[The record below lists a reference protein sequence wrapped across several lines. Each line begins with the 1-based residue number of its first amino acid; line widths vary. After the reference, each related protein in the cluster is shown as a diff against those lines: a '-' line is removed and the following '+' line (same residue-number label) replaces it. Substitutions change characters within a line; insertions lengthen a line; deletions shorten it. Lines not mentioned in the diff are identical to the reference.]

1 MSNNEL
7 VLRLVKNAIVATLY
21 IVLTLIAPSF
31 MAVQFRFSE
40 VMLLLILVNSTYA
53 PGLILGCLI
62 ANLFSPLG
70 LIDVVVGTSAT
81 AISLLF
87 MSRTKN
93 EIVATL
99 WPIIFNAVLVGME
112 LNFVFNAPFI
122 ASAISVAIGEF
133 VVITCIGL
141 PVFKIIMRNTKLVE
155 ILT

>member
-7 VLRLVKNAIVATLY
+7 VSKLAKNAIVAALY
-21 IVLTLIAPSF
+21 VLLTLVAPSF

-40 VMLLLILVNSTYA
+40 VMLLLMLVNSTYA

-62 ANLFSPLG
+62 SNLFSPLG

-81 AISLLF
+81 AISLWF
-87 MSRTKN
+87 MSKTTN

-99 WPIIFNAVLVGME
+99 WPVIFNAILVGME
-112 LNFVFNAPFI
+112 LNFVFNAPFL

-155 ILT
+155 MLT

>member
-1 MSNNEL
+1 MNNNEL
-7 VLRLVKNAIVATLY
+7 VSKLAKNSIVAALY
-21 IVLTLIAPSF
+21 VLLTLVAPSF

-40 VMLLLILVNSTYA
+40 VMLLLMLINSVYA

-81 AISLLF
+81 AISLWF
-87 MSRTKN
+87 MSKTKN

-99 WPIIFNAVLVGME
+99 WPVIFNAILVGME
-112 LNFVFNAPFI
+112 LNFVLNAPFL

-141 PVFKIIMRNTKLVE
+141 PVFKIITKNTKLAE